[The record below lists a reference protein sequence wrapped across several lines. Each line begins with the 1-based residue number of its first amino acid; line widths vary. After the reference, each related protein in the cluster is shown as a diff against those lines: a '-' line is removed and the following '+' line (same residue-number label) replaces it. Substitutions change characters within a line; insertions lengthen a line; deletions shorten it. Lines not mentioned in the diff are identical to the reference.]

1 MRKIY
6 AISLLLLIMMIA
18 NLACN
23 KSGAA
28 SLSQEDKF
36 KLYYAA
42 FMTSDKETMEDAIKR
57 LGIGTG
63 DSSIPDHE
71 FYIAFIDWMKTDAG
85 TKFTESLHTPD
96 DARDYLSKNMPK

>member
-1 MRKIY
+1 MRKNY
-6 AISLLLLIMMIA
+6 AISFLLLIMMIA
-18 NLACN
+18 HLACN

-28 SLSQEDKF
+28 ALSQEDKF

-42 FMTSDKETMEDAIKR
+42 FMTGDKETMKDAIKR

-63 DSSIPDHE
+63 ENSIPDHE

-85 TKFTESLHTPD
+85 AKFTGSIHSPD

>member
-1 MRKIY
+1 MRKNY
-6 AISLLLLIMMIA
+6 AISLLLLVMTII

-28 SLSQEDKF
+28 SLSQEDKY

-42 FMTSDKETMEDAIKR
+42 FMTSDKETMKDVIKR
-57 LGIGTG
+57 VGIGNG

-71 FYIAFIDWMKTDAG
+71 FYISFIDWMKTDTG
-85 TKFTESLHTPD
+85 IKFMQSLRSPD
-96 DARDYLSKNMPK
+96 EARDYLKKNMPK